1 VLHRGRCELSFDDFL
16 SSFTTL
22 FVVVDPVGLAPV
34 FLALTFGMG
43 EAERRKVALQ
53 ASLIAFLILL
63 AAAFGGAWV
72 LSQLGITIPA
82 FRIAGGLF
90 LFVIAFEMVFGR
102 RTDRK
107 IANTGAVNA
116 QAEQENIAAFPLAI
130 PLMSGPGAITATI
143 ILSGNTGGD
152 PVGLGLLVAILMLVG
167 LSCAAVFLFA
177 SRFERFINRTGQ
189 IVFTR
194 LLGLIL
200 AALAVQI
207 VIDGIAGSGLF
218 QA

>member
-1 VLHRGRCELSFDDFL
+1 LSFDDFL

>member
-1 VLHRGRCELSFDDFL
+1 LSFDDFL
-16 SSFTTL
+16 SSFTTM
-22 FVVVDPVGLAPV
+22 FVVVDPVGLAPI
-34 FLALTFGMG
+34 FLALTFGMSDS
-43 EAERRKVALQ
+43 ERRKVALQ

-90 LFVIAFEMVFGR
+90 LFVIAFEMVFGK

-107 IANTGAVNA
+107 VANTGAVSA
-116 QAEQENIAAFPLAI
+116 QGEHENIAAFPLAI

-143 ILSGNTGGD
+143 ILAGNTGGD
-152 PVGLGLLVAILMLVG
+152 PVGLGALVAILTLVG
-167 LSCAAVFLFA
+167 LSCAVIFLFA

>member
-1 VLHRGRCELSFDDFL
+1 MLHRGRCELSFDDFL